1 MRACGVRVWDIAHG
15 RLTILFCK
23 ALSLHLSFCSAVPSV
38 QSVDSAV
45 LLINGAALLHE
56 LIRVRI
62 AILAKMNRIV
72 VVIVRRL
79 CIKADERVIVL
90 LFY

>member
-1 MRACGVRVWDIAHG
+1 MRACGVRVCDTAHA

-23 ALSLHLSFCSAVPSV
+23 TLSLHLSFCSAVPSV
-38 QSVDSAV
+38 QSVDGAV
-45 LLINGAALLHE
+45 LLIINGAALLHE
-56 LIRVRI
+56 LIRVRT

-79 CIKADERVIVL
+79 CIKAERVIVL